1 MKAEDIRQGKRA
13 REDRR
18 AREEKL
24 RRTQEE
30 EKLRQTQEEKHKQER
45 PTEIYFHQG
54 VDIPRDGT
62 VTCRSKGGNRG
73 GQRPGKRSRLSKI
86 DQGVKF

>member
-30 EKLRQTQEEKHKQER
+30 KHKQER
-45 PTEIYFHQG
+45 PTEIYFLQG

-73 GQRPGKRSRLSKI
+73 GQRPGKRSQLSKI
-86 DQGVKF
+86 DLITTI